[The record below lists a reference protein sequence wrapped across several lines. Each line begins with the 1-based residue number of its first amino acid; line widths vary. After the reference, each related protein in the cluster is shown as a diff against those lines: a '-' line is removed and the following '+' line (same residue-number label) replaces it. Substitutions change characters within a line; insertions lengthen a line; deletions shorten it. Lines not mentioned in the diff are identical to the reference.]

1 MCQLGE
7 GGIGG
12 GIMEANTRYVCS
24 DCGCD
29 FTVHSGFGKPHC
41 PYCLG
46 SEIKEQKKDVGKDE
60 KKED

>member
-1 MCQLGE
+1 M
-7 GGIGG
+7 
-12 GIMEANTRYVCS
+12 IMDANTRYVCS
-24 DCGCD
+24 ICGCD

-46 SEIKEQKKDVGKDE
+46 SEIKEQKKDEGKDE